1 MILSIK
7 ITMTPELLLSRR
19 GPPTGFGRPS
29 RAVTLTL
36 PEDVIA
42 ALVRIDADLSRA
54 VVRVMQ
60 PMMGDVGAKAPV
72 ELSKFG
78 RGAVIIVT
86 PVPAMSRIPGVMLAP
101 LPDGRTLITLRES
114 MTVYEFELGL
124 RDALDGPTRLE
135 SWERSIMSS
144 VGEILKKARKTR
156 SIALHQRGII
166 VLQSFRARSG
176 AESRPRF
183 PPASAS

>member
-1 MILSIK
+1 MATI
-7 ITMTPELLLSRR
+7 ELLPSRR
-19 GPPTGFGRPS
+19 GRPQKFGRPS

-42 ALVRIDADLSRA
+42 ALVRVDADLSRA
-54 VVRVMQ
+54 VVRIMQ
-60 PMMGDVGAKAPV
+60 PMMADAGTTPSV

-124 RDALDGPTRLE
+124 RDALDGATRLE
-135 SWERSIMSS
+135 PWERSIMSS

-166 VLQSFRARSG
+166 VLQSFRHRS
-176 AESRPRF
+176 AATKTVTHRRR
-183 PPASAS
+183 PAS